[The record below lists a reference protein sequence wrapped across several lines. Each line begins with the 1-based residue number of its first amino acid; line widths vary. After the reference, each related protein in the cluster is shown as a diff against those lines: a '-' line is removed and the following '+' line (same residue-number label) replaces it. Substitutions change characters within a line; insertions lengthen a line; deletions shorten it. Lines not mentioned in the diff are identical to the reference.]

1 MAELYLIP
9 GGYCRA
15 GYGGGVVGVWGGR
28 SVEVA
33 RERRSLENYPGM
45 FVVVICNWTGS
56 TPLLHPLAGL
66 HNSLSSPVRLSFP
79 CKKQT
84 KRTLL

>member
-1 MAELYLIP
+1 MDI
-9 GGYCRA
+9 CRA

-45 FVVVICNWTGS
+45 FVVVICNV
-56 TPLLHPLAGL
+56 
-66 HNSLSSPVRLSFP
+66 LSSPSVFSLQKTN
-79 CKKQT
+79 KKNAPLAEIIVAGSAAGSWRVCSRQ
-84 KRTLL
+84 